1 MSALPSRLPPPAR
14 PQTGRPQTDRASG
27 RASNRT
33 SDRASDRSLMG
44 RPQRRRDSR
53 AAIAAARTSQV
64 RTQLLEAGLKL
75 ATCGTI
81 AALAIAG
88 IVKLVPQYQQQELEV
103 QQLRSETYRLDHRV
117 RKLRSEFS
125 EYFDP
130 QKAANA
136 MQKETFRTQ
145 PKERH
150 LVWRDRFEEP

>member
-1 MSALPSRLPPPAR
+1 MSALPSRLPPSTPPQAGYPQTGR
-14 PQTGRPQTDRASG
+14 SQTGRPQT
-27 RASNRT
+27 
-33 SDRASDRSLMG
+33 G

-53 AAIAAARTSQV
+53 AAIAAAQASQV
-64 RTQLLEAGLKL
+64 HSQLWEAGLKL
-75 ATCGTI
+75 AANGTI
-81 AALAIAG
+81 VALAIVG

-103 QQLRSETYRLDHRV
+103 QQLRSETYRLDSRV
-117 RKLRSEFS
+117 RKLRASFS

-130 QKAANA
+130 QQTANA